1 MNINLIFLLAGLLL
15 FVGVLVNKPSTRYG
29 IPGLLLYLSIGL
41 FVGNGGD
48 YDFIFNYPA
57 QASVY
62 STVAI
67 SLIIFIGGLETD
79 FQRIKPILREGFAL
93 STVGVLIT
101 SMLIALLGT
110 YLLGLS
116 WWEGLL
122 LGSVL
127 SATDAAA
134 VFSILESKKLRL
146 RERIS
151 ETLEFESG
159 TNDPVAYFLTISIT
173 SILLGEP
180 VSGGWLGFEF
190 LLGVLLALLVGYGI
204 GRFTVWI
211 INRLRLD
218 IPGLYPLL
226 ILAVILFLIGLMPI
240 IKGNLLL
247 TMYVTGLT
255 IGNRV
260 FTNRQYT
267 FDFYRSISW
276 LMEISLFIILGLQ
289 VFPDQLVPHLGDA
302 LIITVFLILLARPVS
317 VFLIYLFFRSS
328 LEKRVFISWVGLRG
342 ATPIVFGLIP
352 LAAGLESASFI
363 FNSAFVI
370 VILSVIIQGGSI
382 GWLAKKLGIEEP
394 PVTDEEVLSTP

>member
-29 IPGLLLYLSIGL
+29 IPGLLLYMGIGL
-41 FVGNGGD
+41 FIGNGGD
-48 YDFIFNYPA
+48 YDFVFNYPE

-79 FQRIKPILREGFAL
+79 FQRIRPILKEGFAL
-93 STVGVLIT
+93 STLGVLIT
-101 SMLIALLGT
+101 SGLIALVGK
-110 YLLGLS
+110 YVIGLS

-134 VFSILESKKLRL
+134 VFSILESKQLRL

-151 ETLEFESG
+151 EVLEFESG
-159 TNDPVAYFLTISIT
+159 TNDPMAYFLTISIT
-173 SILLGEP
+173 SILLREQAEAGTL
-180 VSGGWLGFEF
+180 VLNF
-190 LLGVLLALLVGYGI
+190 LLGIVLALVVGYAF
-204 GRFTVWI
+204 GRFTVWV

-226 ILAVILFLIGLMPI
+226 ILAVVLFLIGLMPM

-247 TMYVTGLT
+247 TMYVCGLT
-255 IGNRV
+255 IGNRE
-260 FTNRQYT
+260 FSNKAYT
-267 FDFYRSISW
+267 FDFYMGISW
-276 LMEISLFIILGLQ
+276 FMEISLFIILGLQ
-289 VFPDQLVPHLGDA
+289 VFPEQMLPHLQDA
-302 LIITVFLILLARPVS
+302 LIITIFLILLARPIS
-317 VFLIYLFFRSS
+317 VFLIYSFFRSS
-328 LEKRVFISWVGLRG
+328 LQKRCFISWVGLRG

-352 LAAGLESASFI
+352 LAAGVESASFI

-370 VILSVIIQGGSI
+370 VTLSVVIQGGSI
-382 GWLAKKLGIEEP
+382 GWLAKKLGIEETASSET
-394 PVTDEEVLSTP
+394 PV